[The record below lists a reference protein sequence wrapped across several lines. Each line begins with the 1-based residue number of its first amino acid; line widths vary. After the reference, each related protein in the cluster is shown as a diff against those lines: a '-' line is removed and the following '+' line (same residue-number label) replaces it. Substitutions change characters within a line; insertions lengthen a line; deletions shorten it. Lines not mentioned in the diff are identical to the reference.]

1 MASEPRRLCALPIIL
16 FVLIEVCQI
25 YAQLRP
31 PTSSNSNN
39 PPPESIHIVYTPG
52 PAVHLGRQGTVR
64 GVNMFTST
72 SRPPPAP
79 AQSPQTRSPGVALGT
94 AFLGVP
100 YASAAGHLFQPPRS
114 PSYWPA
120 HGPQPTSSPADT
132 KVWVDSTLAS
142 ACPQRPPH
150 LPSPSPPAASPTIST
165 TPRRSSGAHSPNASA
180 SARASAYERYVE
192 RLARAASS
200 LTEHCLTVNIYLP
213 PADRLANHSGA
224 CMQQL
229 YYSYISLISL

>member
-1 MASEPRRLCALPIIL
+1 MASEPRRLWALPIIL

-31 PTSSNSNN
+31 ATSSNNYNS
-39 PPPESIHIVYTPG
+39 PPESIHIVYTPG

-72 SRPPPAP
+72 SRPSP
-79 AQSPQTRSPGVALGT
+79 AQSPQNRSPLPTAGVALGT

-120 HGPQPTSSPADT
+120 HGPQPTASPADT
-132 KVWVDSTLAS
+132 KVWVDSTLAN

-150 LPSPSPPAASPTIST
+150 LPLPSPPAASPAIGT
-165 TPRRSSGAHSPNASA
+165 TPRHSSGAGSPNTSA
-180 SARASAYERYVE
+180 SGRTSAYERYVE
-192 RLARAASS
+192 RLARVSSS

-224 CMQQL
+224 ATIL
-229 YYSYISLISL
+229 LVYITLISL